1 MKSKEDEIKNAF
13 WDSVEKQK
21 YTWEELNRG
30 KEIKFTYKG
39 KEYVVNSRRGE
50 FWSLAIDSYAR
61 VLEQRALNC
70 VLEDLR

>member
-1 MKSKEDEIKNAF
+1 MNKEDEIKNAF
-13 WDSVEKQK
+13 WESVEKQK

-39 KEYVVNSRRGE
+39 KEYVVNSRLGN
-50 FWSLAIDSYAR
+50 FWSMVIDGYQK

-70 VLEDLR
+70 VLGD

>member
-1 MKSKEDEIKNAF
+1 MKLKEDEIKNAF
-13 WDSVEKQK
+13 WKSVEKQK

-39 KEYVVNSRRGE
+39 KEYIVNSRLGE

-70 VLEDLR
+70 VLEDLK

>member
-1 MKSKEDEIKNAF
+1 MKLKEDEIKKAF
-13 WDSVEKQK
+13 WNSVEKQK

-39 KEYVVNSRRGE
+39 KEYVVNSRLGE

-70 VLEDLR
+70 VLEDLK